1 MYSELIHMKTSSSTS
16 GDALLPA
23 EGEYGHLDS
32 PVDVYPWNM
41 TIYMSVKCLFSSN
54 FVLTNLHV
62 FCVNFYYVQYIIIF
76 LCSVYWYI
84 FFSVFFLLKLDTL
97 KITFSSSRVSLV
109 VLGCGVKKSHLV
121 TFSTSRVSHSCL
133 WLWSKRESSCNFLYL
148 KSLS

>member
-1 MYSELIHMKTSSSTS
+1 MTSSSTS
-16 GDALLPA
+16 GDALLTA

-32 PVDVYPWNM
+32 PVDIYPWNM
-41 TIYMSVKCLFSSN
+41 TIDMSVKCLFSSN

-84 FFSVFFLLKLDTL
+84 YFFQYFFAAAGYSENHFLLLECL
-97 KITFSSSRVSLV
+97 SS
-109 VLGCGVKKSHLV
+109 CP
-121 TFSTSRVSHSCL
+121 
-133 WLWSKRESSCNFLYL
+133 WLWSKGESSCNFLYL